1 MSFVLVVRM
10 KAKEGEEGRAAEL
23 AGELAAAS
31 RQEAGCE
38 AYVPCRD
45 PEDAGSFLIYEQYR
59 DASAAEAH
67 RQSPHFKQYAVGGLY
82 QKMRDRAREDRAS
95 EHFQRLAVG
104 GLFELME
111 SRERTFYET
120 L

>member
-10 KAKEGEEGRAAEL
+10 QVKAGEEGRAQAL
-23 AGELAAAS
+23 IGELAEAS
-31 RQEAGCE
+31 RQEPGNE
-38 AYVPCRD
+38 LYIPCVD
-45 PEDAGSFLIYEQYR
+45 PESPGSILFYEQYR
-59 DASAAEAH
+59 DRAAFEAH
-67 RQSPHFKQYAVGGLY
+67 G
-82 QKMRDRAREDRAS
+82 ES

-104 GLFELME
+104 ALWDLLE

>member
-10 KAKEGEEGRAAEL
+10 KAKEGEEGRAAEI
-23 AGELAAAS
+23 AGELAAAT

-45 PEDAGSFLIYEQYR
+45 PEDPRSFLFYEQYS
-59 DASAAEAH
+59 DKAAFEAH
-67 RQSPHFKQYAVGGLY
+67 G
-82 QKMRDRAREDRAS
+82 AS

>member
-10 KAKEGEEGRAAEL
+10 KAREGEEERAVQVAREL
-23 AGELAAAS
+23 AEAS
-31 RQEAGCE
+31 RGEPGCE

-45 PEDAGSFLIYEQYR
+45 PEDQRVFLFYEQYR
-59 DASAAEAH
+59 DRAAFEEHGAT
-67 RQSPHFKQYAVGGLY
+67 
-82 QKMRDRAREDRAS
+82 
-95 EHFQRLAVG
+95 EHFQRLALG

-120 L
+120 V

>member
-10 KAKEGEEGRAAEL
+10 KAKEGEDDRAVAL
-23 AGELAAAS
+23 ARRLADAS
-31 RQEAGCE
+31 REEPGCE

-45 PEDAGSFLIYEQYR
+45 PEDPRAFLFYERYR
-59 DASAAEAH
+59 DKAAFEEH
-67 RQSPHFKQYAVGGLY
+67 G
-82 QKMRDRAREDRAS
+82 AS
-95 EHFQRLAVG
+95 EHFKELALG

-120 L
+120 I

>member
-10 KAKEGEEGRAAEL
+10 KAKEGEEGHAAEL

-59 DASAAEAH
+59 DQAAFEAH
-67 RQSPHFKQYAVGGLY
+67 G
-82 QKMRDRAREDRAS
+82 AS